1 MCKSLMTLHI
11 LELIK
16 NSLLEVEKRSERITE
31 PNDFLISETV
41 VILMDSICM
50 KLSAIGESIKNLD
63 KITNREL
70 LSKYSE
76 IPWKNVMGVRDF
88 IVHHYFEV
96 DADVIFEICYEC
108 KPDENLVA
116 DTLKVIEDYVVKYN
130 KRHEDGIHYVADA
143 SDSIKKKKA
152 SRRTWTKVCSL

>member
-1 MCKSLMTLHI
+1 MTLHI

-31 PNDFLISETV
+31 PNDFLISETG

-96 DADVIFEICYEC
+96 DADVIFEIC
-108 KPDENLVA
+108 KNDVPVLIS
-116 DTLKVIEDYVVKYN
+116 VINRMIDDL
-130 KRHEDGIHYVADA
+130 R
-143 SDSIKKKKA
+143 KA
-152 SRRTWTKVCSL
+152 

>member
-31 PNDFLISETV
+31 PNDFLISETG

-96 DADVIFEICYEC
+96 DADVIFEIC
-108 KPDENLVA
+108 KNDVPVLIS
-116 DTLKVIEDYVVKYN
+116 VINRMIDDL
-130 KRHEDGIHYVADA
+130 R
-143 SDSIKKKKA
+143 KA
-152 SRRTWTKVCSL
+152 

>member
-1 MCKSLMTLHI
+1 MTLHV

-16 NSLLEVEKRSERITE
+16 TSLLEVKKRSEKITE
-31 PNDFLISETV
+31 PNDFLISETG

-50 KLSAIGESIKNLD
+50 KLSAVGESIKNLD

-70 LSKYSE
+70 LPRYSE

-96 DADVIFEICYEC
+96 DADVIFEIC
-108 KPDENLVA
+108 KNDVPVLISVINRM
-116 DTLKVIEDYVVKYN
+116 IEDL
-130 KRHEDGIHYVADA
+130 R
-143 SDSIKKKKA
+143 KA
-152 SRRTWTKVCSL
+152 

>member
-31 PNDFLISETV
+31 PNDFLTSETG

-50 KLSAIGESIKNLD
+50 KLSAVGESIKNLD
-63 KITNREL
+63 KITNHEL
-70 LSKYSE
+70 LPKYSE
-76 IPWKNVMGVRDF
+76 VPWKNVMGVRDF

-96 DADVIFEICYEC
+96 DADVIFEIC
-108 KPDENLVA
+108 KNDVPVLISVINRM
-116 DTLKVIEDYVVKYN
+116 IEDL
-130 KRHEDGIHYVADA
+130 R
-143 SDSIKKKKA
+143 KA
-152 SRRTWTKVCSL
+152 

>member
-1 MCKSLMTLHI
+1 MCKSLMALHI

-31 PNDFLISETV
+31 PNDFLISETG

-96 DADVIFEICYEC
+96 DADVIFEIC
-108 KPDENLVA
+108 KNDVPVLIS
-116 DTLKVIEDYVVKYN
+116 VINRMIDDL
-130 KRHEDGIHYVADA
+130 R
-143 SDSIKKKKA
+143 KA
-152 SRRTWTKVCSL
+152 

>member
-31 PNDFLISETV
+31 PNDFLISETG

-63 KITNREL
+63 KIANREL

-96 DADVIFEICYEC
+96 DADVIFEIC
-108 KPDENLVA
+108 KNDVPVLIS
-116 DTLKVIEDYVVKYN
+116 VINRMIDDL
-130 KRHEDGIHYVADA
+130 R
-143 SDSIKKKKA
+143 KA
-152 SRRTWTKVCSL
+152 

>member
-1 MCKSLMTLHI
+1 MCRSLMTLHV

-16 NSLLEVEKRSERITE
+16 LSLQEVVKRSEKIDE
-31 PNDFLISETV
+31 PNDFLTSETG

-63 KITNREL
+63 KITNHEL
-70 LSKYSE
+70 LPLYSE

-96 DADVIFEICYEC
+96 DADVIFEIC
-108 KPDENLVA
+108 KNDVPVLLDVVA
-116 DTLKVIEDYVVKYN
+116 RMIDDL
-130 KRHEDGIHYVADA
+130 RQ
-143 SDSIKKKKA
+143 
-152 SRRTWTKVCSL
+152 

>member
-1 MCKSLMTLHI
+1 MCKSLMTLHV

-31 PNDFLISETV
+31 PNDFLISETG

-96 DADVIFEICYEC
+96 DADVIFEIC
-108 KPDENLVA
+108 KNDVPVLIS
-116 DTLKVIEDYVVKYN
+116 VINRMIDDL
-130 KRHEDGIHYVADA
+130 R
-143 SDSIKKKKA
+143 KA
-152 SRRTWTKVCSL
+152 

>member
-1 MCKSLMTLHI
+1 MTLHV

-16 NSLLEVEKRSERITE
+16 TSLLEVEKRSEKITE
-31 PNDFLISETV
+31 PNDFLISETG

-50 KLSAIGESIKNLD
+50 KLSAVGESIKNLD

-70 LSKYSE
+70 LPRYSE

-96 DADVIFEICYEC
+96 DADVIFEIC
-108 KPDENLVA
+108 KNDVPVLIS
-116 DTLKVIEDYVVKYN
+116 VINRK
-130 KRHEDGIHYVADA
+130 
-143 SDSIKKKKA
+143 IKDLRKA
-152 SRRTWTKVCSL
+152 